1 MKKSF
6 SVISEIL
13 RPFVKTLTPDQMHF
27 LCNTDNVRQP
37 FQMQL
42 SGKLKIFSELFTA
55 FLKSTFNF
63 KPVERKDESRS

>member
-1 MKKSF
+1 MKNSF

-27 LCNTDNVRQP
+27 FFITDNVRQP